1 MTVSDKKGRECSDE
15 DIEKLGDDT
24 LQKKKDG
31 SRLMVKSV
39 WALFDNNL
47 AFELLGGIRE
57 ARE

>member
-1 MTVSDKKGRECSDE
+1 MIHCKK
-15 DIEKLGDDT
+15 KLNND
-24 LQKKKDG
+24 KDG

-57 ARE
+57 ATILKLFTET